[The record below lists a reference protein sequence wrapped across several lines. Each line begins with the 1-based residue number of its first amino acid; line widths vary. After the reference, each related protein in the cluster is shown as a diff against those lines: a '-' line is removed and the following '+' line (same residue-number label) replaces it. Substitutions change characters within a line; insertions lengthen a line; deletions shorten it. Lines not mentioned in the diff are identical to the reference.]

1 MTEQEMR
8 AKQPHRREES
18 AVEAEFRAMEEK
30 AAAAAK
36 DIEELADAA
45 DAAEETAKAAAA
57 GTTQAVKE
65 AVNRRIVPRKEHI
78 SVSEAPA
85 ESMDDY
91 RTELESSFRKIRE
104 GDILTGTV
112 ISVNEAGAL
121 MDLNYYASGIIP
133 AEEMS
138 DDPHFSILGEVK
150 VGDVLTGVVSK
161 RDDGRGHILLSRR
174 EADRE
179 LAWGRLRKLMK
190 EKTNITGKVT
200 ELTKAGAIMYL
211 EGVRGFIP
219 NSKLGLTY
227 VEDNA
232 PYLNRQLDVRVAEV
246 DEENKR
252 LILSAKEI
260 LQEQAIAEKNRR
272 IEALTVGNVVEG
284 TVESLKDYGAFVT
297 IAEGISGLLHISQI
311 SNTRVKNIRSVLKEG
326 QPVKVL
332 ITKIEG
338 GKISLSMKAVED
350 MINTEKAE
358 EEPSEYSDGGQA
370 TTSLAD
376 LLKGLKF

>member
-1 MTEQEMR
+1 MPEQEMR

-227 VEDNA
+227 VEDNT

-246 DEENKR
+246 DEENTR
-252 LILSAKEI
+252 LILSSKEI

-358 EEPSEYSDGGQA
+358 E
-370 TTSLAD
+370 
-376 LLKGLKF
+376 

>member
-1 MTEQEMR
+1 
-8 AKQPHRREES
+8 
-18 AVEAEFRAMEEK
+18 
-30 AAAAAK
+30 
-36 DIEELADAA
+36 
-45 DAAEETAKAAAA
+45 
-57 GTTQAVKE
+57 
-65 AVNRRIVPRKEHI
+65 
-78 SVSEAPA
+78 
-85 ESMDDY
+85 MDDY

-227 VEDNA
+227 VEDNT